1 MALFLVSRTDGGGYD
16 EYDAIVVR
24 AGDEATA
31 LKIATNGK
39 QREKLD
45 GSFWDPDFP
54 GFERD
59 GSNLTVE
66 KLASRGPQDVLI
78 TSYNA
83 G

>member
-1 MALFLVSRTDGGGYD
+1 MALFLVSRTDRHDYD

-31 LKIATNGK
+31 LKIATNGTDPFG
-39 QREKLD
+39 D
-45 GSFWDPDFP
+45 GEFWDEDFP
-54 GFERD
+54 GFKRD

-66 KLASRGPQDVLI
+66 PLSSDGTDGAVIKSF
-78 TSYNA
+78 NA

>member
-1 MALFLVSRTDGGGYD
+1 MGLFLVSRTDSTGYD
-16 EYDAIVVR
+16 EYDAIVVG

-31 LKIATNGK
+31 LKIATNGEEE
-39 QREKLD
+39 RYGD
-45 GSFWDPDFP
+45 DVYWDADFS

-66 KLASRGPQDVLI
+66 RLQSRGPAGVVI
-78 TSYNA
+78 KSFNA